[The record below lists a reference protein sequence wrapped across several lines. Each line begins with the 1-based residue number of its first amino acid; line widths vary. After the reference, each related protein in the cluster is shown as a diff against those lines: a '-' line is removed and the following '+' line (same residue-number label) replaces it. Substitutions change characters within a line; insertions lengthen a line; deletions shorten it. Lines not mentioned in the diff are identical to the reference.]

1 MDQPA
6 EEQPYP
12 LDPTGADIPGESARL
27 RERGPV
33 VAVTLPGA
41 IPAYAVTRYDTLRA
55 LILDPRI
62 SKDPRKH
69 WDRWPEAAT
78 RPEWAW
84 ILGWVGVVNML
95 STYGVDHT
103 RLRKLVAPS
112 FTAHRT
118 ERLRPRVREIV
129 TGLLDEIAARP
140 EDEPVDVRAALA
152 HPLPMAVI
160 CELFGVPDSH
170 RPDLTLLIDGV
181 MDTTASVESTMENLA
196 RINQVLGAL
205 IAEKRERP
213 GHDLTSDLIA
223 VRDTDGD
230 RLSDDE
236 LRDTL
241 LLVIGAGIETTV
253 NLIGNAVHALL
264 THPEDLKKVRSGEL
278 TWDQVVAETLR
289 WAPSIANLPM
299 RFAIEDVE
307 TDGVTIP
314 AGSAILTTYAA
325 ANHDPAHYGQSAH
338 SFDPSRDAGDHLS
351 FGIGAHRCIGAPLAQ
366 LEAGLALPALFE
378 RFPGLSLESP
388 RLAQVPSFIA
398 HGWAALPVRR
408 DGAPTA

>member
-1 MDQPA
+1 
-6 EEQPYP
+6 
-12 LDPTGADIPGESARL
+12 
-27 RERGPV
+27 
-33 VAVTLPGA
+33 
-41 IPAYAVTRYDTLRA
+41 
-55 LILDPRI
+55 
-62 SKDPRKH
+62 
-69 WDRWPEAAT
+69 
-78 RPEWAW
+78 
-84 ILGWVGVVNML
+84 ML
-95 STYGVDHT
+95 STYGLDHT
-103 RLRKLVAPS
+103 RLRKLVAPA

-118 ERLRPRVREIV
+118 ERLRPRVQEIV

-253 NLIGNAVHALL
+253 NLIGNATHALL
-264 THPEDLKKVRSGEL
+264 THPEDLKKVRSGDL

-307 TDGVTIP
+307 AGGVTIP

-325 ANHDPAHYGQSAH
+325 ANHDPAHYGESAH
-338 SFDPSRDAGDHLS
+338 SFDPGRDASDHLS

-378 RFPGLSLESP
+378 RFPGLSLDSP
-388 RLAQVPSFIA
+388 DVAQVPSFIA